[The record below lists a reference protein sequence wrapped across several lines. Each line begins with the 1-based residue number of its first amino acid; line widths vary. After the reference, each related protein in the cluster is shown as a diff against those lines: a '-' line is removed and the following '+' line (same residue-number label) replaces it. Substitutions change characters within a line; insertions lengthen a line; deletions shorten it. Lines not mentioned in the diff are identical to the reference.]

1 MGNIIQDIIGLVS
14 RAKPVTPRDKDVI
27 PLGRF
32 KDGLRGD
39 GVTGPDMIAE
49 QTTLKKV
56 SDYIVAKVP
65 NELPNPGTKGQVLA
79 LDANLDPIW
88 KDDADTTTTI
98 FQNSD
103 ISGDLG
109 SYKGDIY
116 VPSEPPFLVT
126 LAIPHYITDVGL
138 GQGTSMSP
146 VNDITNATQMGGMI
160 GISISTSSG
169 NALLLKGLVRVSGTL
184 TVGAPVYFVNNS
196 LSSTAPSTTGQYV
209 RIAGYCVNA
218 PVLGTQSII
227 YFNPSPDF
235 ILLS

>member
-1 MGNIIQDIIGLVS
+1 MGNIIQDIIGLVA

-39 GVTGPDMIAE
+39 GVSGPDMIAE
-49 QTTLKKV
+49 QTTMKKV

-65 NELPNPGTKGQVLA
+65 NELPNPGTEGQVLA
-79 LDANLDPIW
+79 LDSNLDPIW

-103 ISGDLG
+103 ISNDVGAT
-109 SYKGDIY
+109 SSAKGDKYIPTIGGI
-116 VPSEPPFLVT
+116 VS
-126 LAIPHYITDVGL
+126 AAKPHYVSAAIF
-138 GQGTSMSP
+138 GT
-146 VNDITNATQMGGMI
+146 DITPVSDITSAANMTGMI
-160 GISISTSSG
+160 GMSITNTKSDG
-169 NALLLKGLVRVSGTL
+169 ILLKGLIRISSITG
-184 TVGAPVYFVNNS
+184 TVGQTVYFINDN
-196 LSSTAPSTTGQYV
+196 LSTTAPSTSGQYV
-209 RIAGYCVNA
+209 RIAGYIVDN
-218 PVLGTQSII
+218 PISGTLI